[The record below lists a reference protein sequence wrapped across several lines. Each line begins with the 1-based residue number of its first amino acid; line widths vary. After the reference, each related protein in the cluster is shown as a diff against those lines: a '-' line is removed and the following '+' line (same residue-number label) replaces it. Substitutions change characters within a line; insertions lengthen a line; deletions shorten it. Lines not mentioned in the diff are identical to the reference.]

1 MNDRDVNEMNANR
14 KEGYT
19 FIKLNNK
26 CNNLCNFCADD
37 WNIRKLPDPSFEQ
50 IKKELH
56 NGRKQGFHRLI
67 ISGGEPTISPILFDV
82 IDYARRIGF
91 DYIHL
96 VTNGRMLAVDSFF
109 NRIIKVVDRFQIS
122 MFEFYP
128 DVFDDMAGVK
138 SYKQVIK
145 AMKKLAKVPNEVIV
159 NAVIT
164 KQNYKHLNELFLL
177 LYALDVVNIQFAF
190 INPTGFVKQF
200 FDKVFVTYTEV
211 EPYTYKVIE
220 TAKYLGYR
228 NVWFENFPACIF
240 KDYKKVIDYLSDFKH
255 PIENKDY
262 YTVNKIKPDFC
273 KKCKFY
279 KQCEGIFKNYYKI
292 KGFEEL
298 KPIEE

>member
-1 MNDRDVNEMNANR
+1 MQNQNR

-37 WNIRKLPDPSFEQ
+37 WSVRRQPDPSFEQ
-50 IKKELH
+50 IKKELDA
-56 NGRKQGFHRLI
+56 GRKEGFHRLI

-82 IDYARRIGF
+82 IDYARKIGF
-91 DYIHL
+91 DFIHL

-109 NRIIKVVDRFQIS
+109 DKIVKVVDRFQIS

-145 AMKKLAKVPNEVIV
+145 AMKKLAKLPNEVIV

-164 KQNYKHLNELFLL
+164 KQNYKHLKELFLL

-190 INPTGFVKQF
+190 INPTGFVKHF
-200 FDKVFVTYTEV
+200 FDKVFITYKEV
-211 EPYTYKVIE
+211 EPMVYEVLKV
-220 TAKYLGYR
+220 AKYLGYR
-228 NVWFENFPACIF
+228 NIWFENFPACVF
-240 KDYKKVIDYLSDFKH
+240 ERYEEVVSHLSDFTH
-255 PIENKDY
+255 PVENKDY
-262 YTVNKIKPDFC
+262 YMSGKIKADFC
-273 KKCKFY
+273 KNCKFY
-279 KQCEGIFKNYYKI
+279 KQCEGIFKNYYQLI
-292 KGFEEL
+292 GFKEL
-298 KPIEE
+298 KPIRN